1 MNPYFLA
8 GAVIAVALAGGA
20 GYIKGSAH
28 GKAEVQAEWDR
39 ERAAQAEAY
48 AKAQAAAREKEQAL
62 QAEADQLREETN
74 EKQRNAIQLAATLA
88 DSVRKRPERAA
99 QTSTVSSSSGAV
111 CPACL
116 CTGAELSK
124 PDAEFLIREAFRAE
138 ELRIALDQCVRQ
150 YETLRSGQ

>member
-62 QAEADQLREETN
+62 QAEADQLREET
-74 EKQRNAIQLAATLA
+74 
-88 DSVRKRPERAA
+88 SVKLKEANDRAA
-99 QTSTVSSSSGAV
+99 SLSNRLRDRKERPATPTGSVSGATQS
-111 CPACL
+111 CSGAS
-116 CTGAELSK
+116 GAELARG
-124 PDAEFLIREAFRAE
+124 DGEFLVRYAADAARLQA
-138 ELRIALDQCVRQ
+138 ALDQCVKQ
-150 YETLRSGQ
+150 YEAVRSSK